1 MLDDSKSSPLEDTTY
16 TDDEIKQA
24 RVKLWELGM
33 LEWKLDITQKKIYDF
48 FKGKKEKTIVI
59 NASRRLGKSYA
70 LIIIAFEQALQ
81 HPKSIIK
88 FLQPEVK
95 MIRTNIRPIIDEIT
109 ADCPPELQPEFRSQ
123 DNIYYFKN
131 GSQIQLAGTD
141 NGNYM
146 KLRGGNSHLCL
157 IDEAGFC
164 TDLKHIIDYIL
175 IPTTTLTKGRII
187 LSSTTP
193 PTPDHEFIGYMESAE
208 LKGTFVKK
216 TIYDAVQDNIGVP
229 NPRITEEI
237 VQEIISAI
245 DGGAESDSFRTEYL
259 CEKIFNST
267 SAVVPEF
274 NDEIQKDTIAIW
286 RKPAFTDNYVSMD
299 IGFVD
304 MTALLFAYYD
314 FDNGVL
320 VIEDEIALDG
330 RKVTADNVNNL
341 VRQKEDAL
349 WTSSITGELQKPY
362 MRVSDNNLIFLN
374 DLNITYNLQFIAT
387 DKHNKDS
394 YINKMRT
401 MVAAR
406 RIIIHPRCVNLI
418 AHLKN
423 ASWDKTRKTFKRS
436 ADNGHYDFVDALA
449 YLVRNIDENR
459 NPYPKNFRYSKLGG
473 SPDDIF
479 YKKEYYEND
488 KHSGGL
494 AKLSKTMEP
503 KSSLASFGGKS
514 DKEEAQ
520 MFSYFKKKEKK

>member
-1 MLDDSKSSPLEDTTY
+1 ML
-16 TDDEIKQA
+16 Q
-24 RVKLWELGM
+24 
-33 LEWKLDITQKKIYDF
+33 WKLDATQTKIYDF
-48 FKGKKEKTIVI
+48 FKSKKEKTVVI
-59 NASRRLGKSYA
+59 NASRRLGKSFA
-70 LIIIAFEQALQ
+70 LIVVAMEQALQ

-109 ADCPPELQPEFRSQ
+109 VDCPPELMPEFRTQ

-146 KLRGGNSHLCL
+146 KLRGGQCHLAL

-175 IPTTTLTKGRII
+175 TPTTLLTRGKII

-193 PTPDHEFIGYMESAE
+193 PTPDHEFITYMENAE
-208 LKGTFVKK
+208 VKGTLIKK
-216 TIYDAVQDNIGVP
+216 TIYDAVDDSKDSQ
-229 NPRITEEI
+229 NPRITKEI
-237 VQEIISAI
+237 VDEIIASI
-245 DGGAESDSFRTEYL
+245 DGGADSDSFRTEFL

-267 SAVVPEF
+267 SSVVPEF
-274 NDEIQKDTIAIW
+274 TTEIQEDTIKTW
-286 RKPAFTDNYVSMD
+286 RKPPFADNYVAMD

-304 MTALLFAYYD
+304 LTALLFAYYD

-320 VIEDEIALDG
+320 VVEDELALEG
-330 RKVTADNVNNL
+330 RSVTAENVNRL
-341 VRQKEDAL
+341 VREKEEKL
-349 WTSSITGELQKPY
+349 WTSPITGEFQKPY

-374 DLNITYNLQFIAT
+374 DLNITYNLQFIPT

-401 MVAAR
+401 MISAR
-406 RIIIHPRCVNLI
+406 RIIINPKCINLI
-418 AHLKN
+418 THLKN
-423 ASWDKTRKTFKRS
+423 GSWDKTRKTFKRS
-436 ADNGHYDFVDALA
+436 GDNGHYDFLDSLA

-473 SPDDIF
+473 NPDNIF
-479 YKKEYYEND
+479 YKKEYYENT
-488 KHSGGL
+488 KHSGDLNKL
-494 AKLSKTMEP
+494 ADSRNP
-503 KSSLASFGGKS
+503 KSSLTNFKS
-514 DKEEAQ
+514 KSSTKKDEE
-520 MFSYFKKKEKK
+520 MFSYFQKKDKK